1 MAKKKKR
8 LVRRKTKTSNKEKT
22 KTKAK
27 SKPALKTK
35 AKIKSKEASLKR
47 KTDFPWKTKKG
58 ENLLVRRPIT
68 SKSRPKYYRRS
79 ADLVKCKDLNDSEL
93 IIVIQ
98 KQNRQVYK
106 ELFSRYQKKLFTY
119 IFHLIG
125 NRDETEDILQNVFS
139 KTYKNIKNFDTDRKF
154 SSWIYR
160 IAHNEAVNFLKRK
173 SKRYTV
179 SWEDITSS
187 KDKLDTA
194 ANDEMPEE
202 KWMQQE
208 INKEMHQALSKLS
221 KKYRQ
226 ILELRYFKE
235 LSYEDISTMLDK
247 PVNTVGTLINRA
259 KKKLLDVV
267 KDQKV
272 EK

>member
-1 MAKKKKR
+1 MATKKKNPSRAKAAS
-8 LVRRKTKTSNKEKT
+8 KNKKSHTKGH
-22 KTKAK
+22 
-27 SKPALKTK
+27 
-35 AKIKSKEASLKR
+35 SLKR
-47 KTDFPWKTKKG
+47 KTDFPWNASKI
-58 ENLLVRRPIT
+58 ENMMFERPR
-68 SKSRPKYYRRS
+68 KSNLKHYRRH

-98 KQNRQVYK
+98 TQNRQVYK

-119 IFHLIG
+119 IFHLVG
-125 NRDETEDILQNVFS
+125 NKDETEDILQNVFS
-139 KTYKNIKNFDTDRKF
+139 KTYKNIRNFDTTRKF

-160 IAHNEAVNFLKRK
+160 IAHNESVNFLKRK

-194 ANDEMPEE
+194 TNDEMPEE
-202 KWMQQE
+202 KWLKQE
-208 INKEMHQALSKLS
+208 INRDMQQALSKLS

-235 LSYEDISTMLDK
+235 LSYEDISGMLGK

-259 KKKLLDVV
+259 KKKLFDVV
-267 KDQKV
+267 KEQEVGK
-272 EK
+272 